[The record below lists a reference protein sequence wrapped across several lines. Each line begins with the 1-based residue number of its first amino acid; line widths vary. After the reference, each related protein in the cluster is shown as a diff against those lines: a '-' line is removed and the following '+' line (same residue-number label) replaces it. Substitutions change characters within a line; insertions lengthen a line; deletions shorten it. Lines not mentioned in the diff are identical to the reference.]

1 MGDCTVGKELKQST
15 CRYVKKCKPG
25 WVRNDKY
32 ICRKTLRRTGKRSN
46 NNSPN
51 ILTGNVGKQVLK
63 SNSPNENRFGVLR
76 GILGSPTKKSDPIKN
91 IFGTPSPS
99 PNVPKLTNK
108 EKDNL
113 FESPNEIFN
122 NEQSNSPKV
131 FKKTKKPKKLIT
143 GKVRPLLLKPK
154 SRKNFRAFNNNL
166 KNSPNEPFDL
176 NTQKQLAYARL
187 RKTKDLKL
195 RERIKQKQR
204 EGMTRHAR
212 KIAKKY
218 NVVQNSI

>member
-15 CRYVKKCKPG
+15 CRYVKKCQPG
-25 WVRNDKY
+25 WTRNDKY
-32 ICRKTLRRTGKRSN
+32 ICRKTLRRTGKKE

-51 ILTGNVGKQVLK
+51 ILTGNVGKQLVK

-76 GILGSPTKKSDPIKN
+76 GIFGSPKEKKSDPVRN

-99 PNVPKLTNK
+99 PNGKPKPTKK
-108 EKDNL
+108 ELDEL
-113 FESPNEIFN
+113 FESPNEIFDD
-122 NEQSNSPKV
+122 EPSNLSPKV
-131 FKKTKKPKKLIT
+131 LKKPKKLIT

-154 SRKNFRAFNNNL
+154 LKSRKNFRGFNNL
-166 KNSPNEPFDL
+166 KNSPNEAFDL

-204 EGMTRHAR
+204 EGMSRHAR

-218 NVVQNSI
+218 NVEL